1 MSRYEHIYTC
11 KRRRRLNSEGK
22 KSKIYLAV
30 TLANIRHVTDVV
42 INECKTSQRQT
53 IKAKIKP
60 INVEDHALKC
70 T

>member
-1 MSRYEHIYTC
+1 MQEEKKI
-11 KRRRRLNSEGK
+11 KFWGK